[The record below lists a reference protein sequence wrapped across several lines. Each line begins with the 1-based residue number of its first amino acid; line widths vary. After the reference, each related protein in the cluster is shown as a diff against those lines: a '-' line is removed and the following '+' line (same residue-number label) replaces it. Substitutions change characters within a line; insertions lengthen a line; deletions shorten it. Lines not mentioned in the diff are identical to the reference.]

1 MREINNLEWKKATI
15 EQFDKWS
22 EKKNKFLLLKR
33 IEAIIPFVPMNSKI
47 LDVGCG
53 DAKML
58 EHIQMVK
65 TLTYAVG
72 IDFREGL
79 INHDAINILRGDA
92 ENLPFKDQSFDCM
105 TTTAVIEHLPD
116 PVNAL
121 TEFKRVLR
129 REGIL
134 ILTTPNPLYSKAAD
148 IGSYLKLKYKEG
160 LETPIS
166 LPWLEKTLSNMN
178 FDIVFSRG
186 FLISP
191 INIPFIDA
199 LEKVV
204 SKTVLHKF
212 LLNQIIVG
220 KKE

>member
-1 MREINNLEWKKATI
+1 MDDTIWKKATI
-15 EQFDKWS
+15 EQFNKWS
-22 EKKNKFLLLKR
+22 EKKNSFFFEKR
-33 IEAIIPFVPMNSKI
+33 LEIILPFIPMNSKI

-53 DAKML
+53 DAEML
-58 EHIQMVK
+58 EYIQRVK
-65 TLTYAVG
+65 TPTYAVG
-72 IDFREGL
+72 IDFREKL
-79 INHDAINILRGDA
+79 IRHNTINILRGDA
-92 ENLPFKDQSFDCM
+92 ENLPFKDQSFDCV
-105 TTTAVIEHLPD
+105 TATAVIEHLPD
-116 PVNAL
+116 TVNAL

-129 REGIL
+129 IEGIL
-134 ILTTPNPLYSKAAD
+134 IITTPNPLYSKAAD
-148 IGSYLKLKYKEG
+148 IASYFKLKYKEG

-178 FDIVFSRG
+178 FDIFFSRG
-186 FLISP
+186 FLMSP

-199 LEKVV
+199 LEKIV

>member
-1 MREINNLEWKKATI
+1 MDNAEWKKVTI
-15 EQFDKWS
+15 KQFNKWS

-33 IEAIIPFVPMNSKI
+33 IEGISPFIPMNSKI

-53 DAKML
+53 DAEML
-58 EHIQMVK
+58 EHIYRVK
-65 TLTYAVG
+65 IPAYAVG

-92 ENLPFKDQSFDCM
+92 ENLPFKDQSFDCV

-129 REGIL
+129 RDGIL
-134 ILTTPNPLYSKAAD
+134 IITTPNPLYSKAAD
-148 IGSYLKLKYKEG
+148 IAAYLKLKYKEG

-166 LPWLEKTLSNMN
+166 LSWLEKTLSNMN
-178 FDIVFSRG
+178 FDIIFSRG

-191 INIPFIDA
+191 INVPFIEA

-204 SKTVLHKF
+204 TKTVLHKF